1 MAALVKVV
9 DDSVGVTDAIL
20 GLLAPASLLIGSESI
35 GQSLTGLPERVL
47 SLPSGREG
55 RGMEVFGRAPERG
68 FVVTLARFRGPRGE
82 MLAVANV
89 VGVTLE
95 VFDPAGVQVDVE
107 APSPAEVFEVNPRTD
122 LGWTGDRIGWN
133 FRHEYHG
140 RTLRAGGGVY
150 RLEYRIEDVEGRTYT
165 LVHSVRVYGAATVN

>member
-1 MAALVKVV
+1 MAALLQVV
-9 DDSVGVTDAIL
+9 NDAVGMTDAVL
-20 GLLAPASLLIGSESI
+20 GITAPASLLVGAESI

-55 RGMEVFGRAPERG
+55 RGLEVYGRAPELG

-82 MLAVANV
+82 MLALASV
-89 VGVTLE
+89 VGVQLQ
-95 VFDPAGVQVDVE
+95 VFDGAGVQVDVE
-107 APSPAEVFEVNPRTD
+107 SMTAAEVFELNPRTD

-140 RTLRAGGGVY
+140 RTLRSGGGVY
-150 RLEYRIEDVEGRTYT
+150 RLEYRIEDTEGRMYT
-165 LVHSVRVYGAATVN
+165 LVHSVRVYSASTVN